1 MLGRTSRWTNCRTVS
16 RTIRSS
22 WPSTSSRSKKSRS
35 FNKSAILWVLGKH
48 RNSVCVAIAACRR
61 PYCLGYEYQLALY
74 EHAICMHIE
83 TLKVFCD
90 IIESGSVSYAAS
102 QNFVTQSAVS
112 QQVRSLEEKYECRL
126 LERARAGVKPT
137 PAGQI
142 LYNSSK
148 EIVRRFMELENR
160 LREIG
165 SVVAGSIRVGTVYSV
180 GLHELPPYLTE
191 FLRTYPQVNVH
202 LEYLRSNKIYEDLVE
217 GKIDLG
223 VVAYPAKR
231 SQIVTIAF
239 RHDELVLAVPP
250 DNPLAKHSKVN
261 VGQLVG
267 QKFVGYERDIPTR
280 KASDRILREH
290 GVKPTYA
297 LEFDNIETIKRAVEI
312 GLGCAIV
319 PRMTVENE
327 VLRGTLRML
336 EFQEGTFLRPL
347 AIIYKR
353 GRELSPAVR
362 KFIDVLTTSNI
373 VPRARGDKTV
383 DKPER
388 PARGERAERNSD
400 SNNDKAEKTA

>member
-1 MLGRTSRWTNCRTVS
+1 
-16 RTIRSS
+16 
-22 WPSTSSRSKKSRS
+22 
-35 FNKSAILWVLGKH
+35 
-48 RNSVCVAIAACRR
+48 
-61 PYCLGYEYQLALY
+61 
-74 EHAICMHIE
+74 MHIE

-90 IIESGSVSYAAS
+90 IIESGSFSYAAS

-112 QQVRSLEEKYECRL
+112 QQVRSLEEKYDCRL
-126 LERARAGVKPT
+126 IERGRAGVKPT
-137 PAGQI
+137 SAGQI
-142 LYNSSK
+142 LYTSSK
-148 EIVRRFMELENR
+148 EIVRRFLELENR

-191 FLRTYPQVNVH
+191 FLRSYPAVNVH
-202 LEYLRSNKIYEDLVE
+202 LEYLRSNKIYEDLIE
-217 GKIDLG
+217 GKVDLG

-231 SQIVTIAF
+231 SQVVSVPF

-250 DNPLAKHSKVN
+250 DNPLGKGTKVN
-261 VGQLVG
+261 IGQLQG

-280 KASDRILREH
+280 KASDKIMREH
-290 GVKPTYA
+290 GVKLSYA

-319 PRMTVENE
+319 PRMTIENE
-327 VLRGTLRML
+327 VARGTLKML

-362 KFIDVLTTSNI
+362 KFIEVLTTSSI
-373 VPRARGDKTV
+373 VPRARGDKP
-383 DKPER
+383 DKLEK
-388 PARGERAERNSD
+388 GEKAERVSKAAHAD
-400 SNNDKAEKTA
+400 RTAEDKQLRSVGEG

>member
-1 MLGRTSRWTNCRTVS
+1 
-16 RTIRSS
+16 
-22 WPSTSSRSKKSRS
+22 
-35 FNKSAILWVLGKH
+35 
-48 RNSVCVAIAACRR
+48 
-61 PYCLGYEYQLALY
+61 
-74 EHAICMHIE
+74 MHIE

-112 QQVRSLEEKYECRL
+112 QQVRSLEDKYECRL

-191 FLRTYPQVNVH
+191 FLRAYPQVNVH
-202 LEYLRSNKIYEDLVE
+202 LEYLRSNKIYEDLIE

-231 SQIVTIAF
+231 SQIMTIAF
-239 RHDELVLAVPP
+239 RHDELVLVVPP
-250 DNPLAKHSKVN
+250 DDGLAKQNRVN

-267 QKFVGYERDIPTR
+267 QRFVGYERDIATR
-280 KASDRILREH
+280 KASDRILREY
-290 GVKPTYA
+290 GVKPHYTM
-297 LEFDNIETIKRAVEI
+297 EFDNIETIKRAVEI
-312 GLGCAIV
+312 GQGIAIV
-319 PRMTVENE
+319 PRSTVEIE
-327 VLRGTLRML
+327 TARGSLRML
-336 EFQEGTFLRPL
+336 EFSEGPFTRPL

-362 KFIDVLTTSNI
+362 KFIDVLTTSKVK
-373 VPRARGDKTV
+373 VPGGHPVRNH
-383 DKPER
+383 DKPDRPDKVEKADKLER
-388 PARGERAERNSD
+388 TEAADRAE
-400 SNNDKAEKTA
+400 KIEKSA

>member
-1 MLGRTSRWTNCRTVS
+1 
-16 RTIRSS
+16 
-22 WPSTSSRSKKSRS
+22 
-35 FNKSAILWVLGKH
+35 
-48 RNSVCVAIAACRR
+48 
-61 PYCLGYEYQLALY
+61 
-74 EHAICMHIE
+74 MHIE

-112 QQVRSLEEKYECRL
+112 QQVRSLEDKYECRL

-137 PAGQI
+137 SAGQI

-148 EIVRRFMELENR
+148 EIVRRFVELENR

-165 SVVAGSIRVGTVYSV
+165 SVVAGAIRVGTVYSV

-191 FLRTYPQVNVH
+191 FLRAYPQVNVH

-239 RHDELVLAVPP
+239 RHDELVLVVPP
-250 DNPLAKHSKVN
+250 DDGFAKLSRISVSQLA
-261 VGQLVG
+261 GQR
-267 QKFVGYERDIPTR
+267 FVGYERDIATR

-290 GVKPTYA
+290 GVKPQYTM
-297 LEFDNIETIKRAVEI
+297 EFDNIETIKRAVEI
-312 GLGCAIV
+312 SQGVAIV
-319 PRMTVENE
+319 PRSTVELE
-327 VLRGTLRML
+327 TARGSLKVL
-336 EFQEGTFLRPL
+336 EFNEGPFTRPL

-362 KFIDVLTTSNI
+362 KFIEVLTSS
-373 VPRARGDKTV
+373 TV
-383 DKPER
+383 QIPGQSAKAVEKSE
-388 PARGERAERNSD
+388 RGERPDRVERSAERPER
-400 SNNDKAEKTA
+400 AEKSA

>member
-1 MLGRTSRWTNCRTVS
+1 
-16 RTIRSS
+16 
-22 WPSTSSRSKKSRS
+22 
-35 FNKSAILWVLGKH
+35 
-48 RNSVCVAIAACRR
+48 
-61 PYCLGYEYQLALY
+61 
-74 EHAICMHIE
+74 MHIE

-239 RHDELVLAVPP
+239 RHDELVLVVPP
-250 DNPLAKHSKVN
+250 DDPRPPPARIALA
-261 VGQLVG
+261 
-267 QKFVGYERDIPTR
+267 TW
-280 KASDRILREH
+280 
-290 GVKPTYA
+290 
-297 LEFDNIETIKRAVEI
+297 
-312 GLGCAIV
+312 
-319 PRMTVENE
+319 
-327 VLRGTLRML
+327 
-336 EFQEGTFLRPL
+336 
-347 AIIYKR
+347 R
-353 GRELSPAVR
+353 GRNSSV
-362 KFIDVLTTSNI
+362 TSATSR
-373 VPRARGDKTV
+373 RARPPTASCASTESSRSTRWSSTIS
-383 DKPER
+383 KPSS
-388 PARGERAERNSD
+388 ARSRSARAWQ
-400 SNNDKAEKTA
+400 